1 VENFCF
7 VSAGTTAPNP
17 AELLVQNSLDALMD
31 EALQQFDRVVLDSA
45 PIHAVSDTLLILN
58 RVQTL
63 CLVARACKTPR
74 KSILRALQLLQNAEA
89 PLAGVVLN
97 RLPRRRGLDY
107 YYDYYYDYSYRGKY
121 AEKGVYGE
129 A

>member
-1 VENFCF
+1 
-7 VSAGTTAPNP
+7 
-17 AELLVQNSLDALMD
+17 L
-31 EALQQFDRVVLDSA
+31 
-45 PIHAVSDTLLILN
+45 
-58 RVQTL
+58 
-63 CLVARACKTPR
+63 ARACKTPR
-74 KSILRALQLLQNAEA
+74 KSILRATQLLQNAEV

-107 YYDYYYDYSYRGKY
+107 YYDYSYRGKY